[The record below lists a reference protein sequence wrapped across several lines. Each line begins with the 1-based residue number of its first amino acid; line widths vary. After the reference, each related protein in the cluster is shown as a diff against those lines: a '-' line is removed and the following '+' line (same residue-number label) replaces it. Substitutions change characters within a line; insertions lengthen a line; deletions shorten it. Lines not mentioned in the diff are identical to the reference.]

1 MILCA
6 IVYILTYISISELG
20 PKPTIHA
27 SDSKTLTG
35 QI

>member
-6 IVYILTYISISELG
+6 IVYILTYVSILELE
-20 PKPTIHA
+20 PKPTIHT
-27 SDSKTLTG
+27 SDSNTLTG